1 VAALVAPPPLPAHD
15 LWIAPSSFTPT
26 VGEPLRLHLVL
37 GGGEEVERVPRA
49 DAGIVRFVAVGPE
62 GGAQPVPGLDGL
74 DPAGFLRP
82 AIPGWYTILYESSP
96 SFTTLAPETFRAYLL
111 EKGLRP
117 ARGPASSA
125 KAEEPTTELFRR
137 SLKARIHVASPG
149 DAEPSDPGGEE
160 PAGLPFELVLEHAN
174 APAQPEAGHDVVLRL
189 LLDGAPLAG
198 SLVEVRRLDQQ
209 GSGPSAR
216 TDIGGRLRLTLG
228 PGSWLAT
235 AVHLDAARPATADW
249 ESVWTS
255 LTFEL
260 R

>member
-1 VAALVAPPPLPAHD
+1 
-15 LWIAPSSFTPT
+15 
-26 VGEPLRLHLVL
+26 
-37 GGGEEVERVPRA
+37 
-49 DAGIVRFVAVGPE
+49 
-62 GGAQPVPGLDGL
+62 
-74 DPAGFLRP
+74 
-82 AIPGWYTILYESSP
+82 
-96 SFTTLAPETFRAYLL
+96 
-111 EKGLRP
+111 
-117 ARGPASSA
+117 
-125 KAEEPTTELFRR
+125 
-137 SLKARIHVASPG
+137 
-149 DAEPSDPGGEE
+149 
-160 PAGLPFELVLEHAN
+160 LPFELVLEHAN

-216 TDIGGRLRLTLG
+216 TDTGGRLRLTLG